1 MLVLEILK
9 FVVKKVLILEL
20 YEERVI
26 KLEKFKGILEILGLE
41 YVLFEDLKENENYL
55 VYGLFLVV
63 NVFYKRY

>member
-1 MLVLEILK
+1 MLEILK
-9 FVVKKVLILEL
+9 FVIKKVLILEL

-41 YVLFEDLKENENYL
+41 YVLFEDVEENENYL

-63 NVFYKRY
+63 NVFYKCY

>member
-1 MLVLEILK
+1 MLEILK
-9 FVVKKVLILEL
+9 FVIKKVLILEL

-63 NVFYKRY
+63 NVFYGCY